1 MKKFISVV
9 LCLGLLVSAVSG
21 TYANSVSSSSSKAQ
35 VSHWI
40 GIAEDVIA
48 SFANNSLNL
57 VKFTLSVTAS
67 IMLLRLSFGAP
78 IIGHGRCGQGG
89 IINLW

>member
-1 MKKFISVV
+1 MKKIISVV
-9 LCLGLLVSAVSG
+9 LCLGLLLSAVTGS
-21 TYANSVSSSSSKAQ
+21 YAISASNSTSKAQ
-35 VSHWI
+35 ISQWI
-40 GIAEDVIA
+40 GISEDIIA

-57 VKFTLSVTAS
+57 VKFSLAVTAS
-67 IMLLRLSFGAP
+67 IMLLRFSFGSP

>member
-1 MKKFISVV
+1 MKKFISAV
-9 LCLGLLVSAVSG
+9 LCLVLLVSAVSG
-21 TYANSVSSSSSKAQ
+21 TYANSASSSTSKAQ
-35 VSHWI
+35 ISQWI

-57 VKFTLSVTAS
+57 VKFSLAVTAS
-67 IMLLRLSFGAP
+67 IMLLRFSFGSP
-78 IIGHGRCGQGG
+78 IIGHGRSGQIG